1 MWNGNVVAS
10 KYGRLGFKDEES
22 GEFFSIK
29 SRDYG
34 QLIDGDRINCKIYKD
49 GRKRK
54 RFARPIEL
62 IKRTRNIF
70 VGRIQ
75 KTGEGDFA
83 LVLPTD
89 KRIHIDFYV
98 KSLPN
103 DIEDGCI
110 VKIRLEEWRSGDKS
124 PRAKIL
130 EVIGTAGS
138 VDVEMRSILIE
149 KGFDLIFSDK
159 ALACMDSIHFDIQK
173 DEELIDVILEIYRLL
188 L

>member
-1 MWNGNVVAS
+1 MGGLALRM
-10 KYGRLGFKDEES
+10 KKS

-49 GRKRK
+49 GRMEAL
-54 RFARPIEL
+54 ARPIEL
-62 IKRTRNIF
+62 IERTRNIF

-75 KTGEGDFA
+75 KTVGDFA
-83 LVLPTD
+83 FVLPTD
-89 KRIHIDFYV
+89 KRIHIDFCV

-149 KGFDLIFSDK
+149 KGFYPIFSDK

-173 DEELIDVILEIYRLL
+173 DEEINRRDFRNIYRLL